1 MLDDGSTKDDVKV
14 PDNEIGER
22 INKLFIEESKDT
34 SELYHIQAFYL
45 QQLTTLLRRYHP
57 YCHG

>member
-34 SELYHIQAFYL
+34 SKSYHI
-45 QQLTTLLRRYHP
+45 
-57 YCHG
+57 